1 MINTTYLDAGVDKGH
16 LNVGLSIMGGPALFS
31 HLLPTFKEKYPQITV
46 SIMEKETNMLKEEI
60 LKKNLDLAF
69 IDLYHIK
76 NPEDTDNFEI
86 FKIAAS
92 EIVIVASREN
102 EVAQLKELQYS
113 ALNNRNLILFNDGHE
128 YSGQVRNDMKLMG
141 VKPNVVLSST
151 QWDFIMDMVAND
163 IGIVLCPYYIYKKYD
178 NPKICC
184 IPLDEKMGRREIG
197 IIVRKENYRT
207 RACMKFLEYATDP
220 ASYDGIQNLFP
231 YKEGQR

>member
-1 MINTTYLDAGVDKGH
+1 MSAFPSWAV
-16 LNVGLSIMGGPALFS
+16 
-31 HLLPTFKEKYPQITV
+31 LPCSRICCRPSKKKYPQITV

-184 IPLDEKMGRREIG
+184 IPLDEKNGQTGNRNHCQK
-197 IIVRKENYRT
+197 RK
-207 RACMKFLEYATDP
+207 L
-220 ASYDGIQNLFP
+220 QNQSL
-231 YKEGQR
+231 YEVS